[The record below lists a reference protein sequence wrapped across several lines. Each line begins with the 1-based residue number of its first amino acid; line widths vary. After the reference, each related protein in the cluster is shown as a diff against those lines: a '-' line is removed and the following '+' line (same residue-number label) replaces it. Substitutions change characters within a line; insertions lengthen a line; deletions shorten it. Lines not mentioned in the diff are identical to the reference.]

1 MQNTDRLQSAYRL
14 IRTCLEG
21 EDAVKDAG
29 TLYTPRPSAM
39 SVDEYTS
46 YLKRGHFIGAPD
58 MTLRALVGIALRK
71 DAVVTLPPR
80 LEPLRLS
87 ATHDNAPLSILVE
100 DTVREVLAMGRV
112 GLLLD
117 FPTTGTTVNTVPH
130 ISTFKAES
138 IEDFQ
143 TAYVDGKK
151 VLTRVH
157 LASDERFDGADVRY
171 ELILEG
177 GAVYTFKRFILDDA
191 KDRVDIGEAV
201 IPTVNGKTLPF
212 IPFVMVSHEGIR
224 PEDVTPPF
232 LALCKTALAHFATSC
247 DKRHSLH
254 LTAAPTPWLSGSVPA
269 NKTPTAIGAGA
280 LWSLPEGCQVG
291 MLEFSGA
298 GVAAMRD
305 EMTDLERVMVS
316 QGSRMLAATIN
327 RNEDISTATQRTR
340 SELSLL
346 HGSVVAVEAALN
358 ALLRLA
364 AEWVGASPDDA
375 KIALSRDFIEISLD
389 PKMVEVQMRLWQA
402 GAISRQTLY
411 TNLQAGEIAPA
422 DRSWDDERELIE
434 DDGGDLLPLVPMPG
448 LLTA

>member
-1 MQNTDRLQSAYRL
+1 MRKTDRLQSAYRL

-29 TLYTPRPSAM
+29 SLYTAKPSAM
-39 SVDEYTS
+39 TTDQFAA
-46 YLKRGHFIGAPD
+46 YLQRGHFIGAPE

-71 DAVVTLPPR
+71 DAVVSLPPR

-87 ATHDNAPLSILVE
+87 ATHDNAPLSILIE
-100 DTVREVLAMGRV
+100 DTVREVLAYGRF

-117 FPTTGTTVNTVPH
+117 FPAAGNSVNSVPH
-130 ISTFKAES
+130 LATFKAEC

-143 TAYVDGKK
+143 TAFVNGKK

-171 ELILEG
+171 ELSLEG
-177 GAVYTFKRFILDDA
+177 GAVYTFKRFIIDDA
-191 KDRVDIGEAV
+191 KDRVDIGETV

-269 NKTPTAIGAGA
+269 NKVPTAIGAGA

-298 GVAAMRD
+298 GVSAMRD
-305 EMTDLERVMVS
+305 EMTDLERVMAS
-316 QGSRMLAATIN
+316 QGARMLSATVN
-327 RNEDISTATQRTR
+327 RNEEIATATQRTR

-358 ALLRLA
+358 ALLRIA
-364 AEWVGASPDDA
+364 AEWVGASPDEA
-375 KIALSRDFIEISLD
+375 RVSLSRDFIETQMD
-389 PKMVEVQMRLWQA
+389 PKMIETQMRLWQS

-411 TNLQAGEIAPA
+411 SNLQKGEIAHA
-422 DRSWDDERELIE
+422 DRTWEEEMTIIE
-434 DDGGDLLPLVPMPG
+434 DEGGDLTPPIIG
-448 LLTA
+448 ARAA